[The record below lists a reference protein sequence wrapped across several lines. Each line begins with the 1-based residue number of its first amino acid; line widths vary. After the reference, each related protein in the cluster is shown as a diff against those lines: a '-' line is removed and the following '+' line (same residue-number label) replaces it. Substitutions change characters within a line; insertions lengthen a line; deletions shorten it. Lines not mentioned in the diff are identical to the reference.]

1 MLPQGIRPTTQKVKQ
16 ALFNILA
23 GRIKNTKVLELFAG
37 SGNLGIEA
45 LNRGAEKVV
54 FVDNDFA
61 CIDAIRQNLKRRD
74 FLEAA
79 EIKCLDFEKALSSFA
94 KKEERFDLIFADP
107 PYEQRLGEK
116 ILQKVSQCDILF
128 PDGLLIIEHYK
139 KEILPQEV
147 GNLILKKQRKY
158 GDTVLSFYEP
168 CSRNSKHQAP
178 NNKQITSTKIQ
189 TI

>member
-23 GRIKNTKVLELFAG
+23 DRIKNAKVLELFAG
-37 SGNLGIEA
+37 SGNLG
-45 LNRGAEKVV
+45 
-54 FVDNDFA
+54 
-61 CIDAIRQNLKRRD
+61 IDAIRQNLKRRD

-79 EIKCLDFEKALSSFA
+79 EIKRLDFEKALSSFA

-168 CSRNSKHQAP
+168 CSRNSK
-178 NNKQITSTKIQ
+178 
-189 TI
+189 